1 MNSWAIIGAILAYFG
16 ALYGIARITGGRA
29 DEASY
34 FRGNRSSPWY
44 IVAFGMIGASLS
56 GVTFVSVPG
65 WVGSRNFSYMQMVL
79 GYLIGYAIIA
89 RLLIPLYYRHNLTS
103 IYGYL
108 GKRFG
113 EQAYLTG
120 AGFFLISRV
129 VGASFRLFLVALVF
143 DLILERLGL
152 RAPFI
157 VPVLVSIALIYVYTR
172 RGGIKTVVWTDILQ
186 TACLLLAAFLSAAWI
201 VQDLDLSATAVWSK
215 LHESPHTS
223 IWVWDWG
230 SPNHIA
236 KDLISGAFI
245 AIVMTGLDQDM
256 MQKNLTCRTAA
267 ESQKNVYWFCGILV
281 LANVLFLTLGA
292 LLYHFGESQGVV
304 SLTQT
309 AEGVSLKIKDVET
322 GRWINRRT
330 DELYPILAMDYLGG
344 WVMLT
349 FTLGLIAAAYSSADS
364 ALTALTTSF
373 CVDFLKFESKARTKA
388 KREKIRGRVQLA
400 FAAALLFV
408 IVIFERINDQAVI
421 ESIFEIA
428 GYTYGPLLGLF
439 SFGLLSSRSV
449 RGAYVPAVCLASP
462 VLTWLLNG
470 FLSSRLNFNLGFLL
484 LPVNGSLTFAG
495 LLLISRERKAS
506 GVLSP
511 TNGQAS

>member
-1 MNSWAIIGAILAYFG
+1 MNSWSLIGVILAYFG
-16 ALYGIARITGGRA
+16 ALYGIARITGGRT
-29 DEASY
+29 DGDSY
-34 FRGNRSSPWY
+34 FRGNRASPWY

-65 WVGSRNFSYMQMVL
+65 WVGSRDFSYMQMVL
-79 GYLIGYAIIA
+79 GYLIGYVIIA
-89 RLLIPLYYRHNLTS
+89 RVLIPLYYRHNLTS

-120 AGFFLISRV
+120 AGFFLLSRV
-129 VGASFRLFLVALVF
+129 IGASFRLFLVALVF

-152 RAPFI
+152 RTPFI
-157 VPVLVSIALIYVYTR
+157 VPVLISIALIYIYTR
-172 RGGIKTVVWTDILQ
+172 RGGIKTVVWTDALQ

-201 VQDLDLSATAVWSK
+201 VQNLNLSATAVWAT
-215 LHESPHTS
+215 LYESPRTS

-230 SPNHIA
+230 RSNYMV
-236 KDLISGAFI
+236 KDLIAGAFI

-256 MQKNLTCRTAA
+256 MQKNLTCRTTA

-304 SLTQT
+304 SLAQT
-309 AEGVSLKIKDVET
+309 TEGVSLKIKDAET
-322 GRWINRRT
+322 GRWIDRRT

-349 FTLGLIAAAYSSADS
+349 FALGLIAAAYSSADS

-373 CVDFLKFESKARTKA
+373 CVDFLKFEFKARSETDQ
-388 KREKIRGRVQLA
+388 EKIRGRVQLG

-439 SFGLLSSRSV
+439 SFGLLCSRLV
-449 RGAYVPAVCLASP
+449 RGAWVPAICLAAP
-462 VLTWLLNG
+462 VLTGLLNE
-470 FLSSRLNFNLGFLL
+470 FLSSWLDFQLGFLL
-484 LPVNGSLTFAG
+484 LPVNGSLTFVG
-495 LLLISRERKAS
+495 LLLISRAKEAKLAVAKR
-506 GVLSP
+506 GF
-511 TNGQAS
+511 

>member
-1 MNSWAIIGAILAYFG
+1 MNSWVLIGTILAYFG
-16 ALYGIARITGGRA
+16 ALYGIARVTGGRA
-29 DEASY
+29 DESSY

-65 WVGSRNFSYMQMVL
+65 WVGSKNFSYMQMVL
-79 GYLIGYAIIA
+79 GYLIGYAVIA
-89 RLLIPLYYRHNLTS
+89 RVLIPLYYRHNLTS

-113 EQAYLTG
+113 DQAYLTG

-129 VGASFRLFLVALVF
+129 IGASFRLFLVALVF
-143 DLILERLGL
+143 DLILKRLGL
-152 RAPFI
+152 RMPFI
-157 VPVLVSIALIYVYTR
+157 VPVLISIALIYLYIH
-172 RGGIKTVVWTDILQ
+172 RGGIKTVVWTDTLQ
-186 TACLLLAAFLSAAWI
+186 TACLLLAAFLSSAWI
-201 VQDLDLSATAVWSK
+201 VQHLDLSATSIWSM
-215 LHESPHTS
+215 LHESPHTT
-223 IWVWDWG
+223 IWVWDWEK
-230 SPNHIA
+230 PNHIV

-245 AIVMTGLDQDM
+245 AVVMTGLDQDM

-304 SLTQT
+304 SLAQT
-309 AEGVSLKIKDVET
+309 AEEVSLKIKDIKT
-322 GRWINRRT
+322 GHWLDCRT
-330 DELYPILAMDYLGG
+330 DELYPILAMDYLGS

-373 CVDFLKFESKARTKA
+373 CIDFLKFESKRRTEA
-388 KREKIRGRVQLA
+388 EREKVRGRVQLG
-400 FAAALLFV
+400 FAAVLLLV
-408 IVIFERINDQAVI
+408 IVIFERINNQAVI
-421 ESIFEIA
+421 ESIFKIA

-439 SFGLLSSRSV
+439 SFGLLCSRPV
-449 RGAYVPAVCLASP
+449 RGACVPAVCLAAP
-462 VLTWLLNG
+462 VLTG
-470 FLSSRLNFNLGFLL
+470 FLNWSLSSWLDFYLGFLL
-484 LPVNGSLTFAG
+484 LPVNGSLTFVG
-495 LLLISRERKAS
+495 LLLISRTKDAKLAIGERRF
-506 GVLSP
+506 
-511 TNGQAS
+511 

>member
-1 MNSWAIIGAILAYFG
+1 MNSWALIGAILAYFG
-16 ALYGIARITGGRA
+16 ALYGIAQITGRRA
-29 DEASY
+29 DGDSY

-56 GVTFVSVPG
+56 GVTFISVPG

-89 RLLIPLYYRHNLTS
+89 RVLIPLYYRHNLTS

-120 AGFFLISRV
+120 AGFFLLSRV
-129 VGASFRLFLVALVF
+129 IGASFRLFLVALVF

-157 VPVLVSIALIYVYTR
+157 VPVLISIALIYIYTR
-172 RGGIKTVVWTDILQ
+172 RGGIKTVVWTDTLQ
-186 TACLLLAAFLSAAWI
+186 TTCLLLAAFLSAIWI
-201 VQDLDLSATAVWSK
+201 VRHLDLSITAVWTT
-215 LHESPHTS
+215 LYESPRTS
-223 IWVWDWG
+223 ILVWDWER
-230 SPNHIA
+230 PNHIV

-304 SLTQT
+304 SLSQT
-309 AEGVSLKIKDVET
+309 AEGVSLKIKDIET
-322 GRWINRRT
+322 GRWLHQRT
-330 DELYPILAMDYLGG
+330 DKLYPILAMDYLGG

-373 CVDFLKFESKARTKA
+373 CVDFLKFESKARPEA
-388 KREKIRGRVQLA
+388 KRKKIRGWVQLG
-400 FAAALLFV
+400 FAAVLLFV

-439 SFGLLSSRSV
+439 SFGLLCSRSV
-449 RGAYVPAVCLASP
+449 RGTCVPAICLAAP
-462 VLTWLLNG
+462 VLTGLLNE
-470 FLSSRLNFNLGFLL
+470 FLSSRLNFHLGFLL
-484 LPVNGSLTFAG
+484 LPVNGLLTFGG
-495 LLLISRERKAS
+495 LLLISRAKEAELAVGER
-506 GVLSP
+506 GF
-511 TNGQAS
+511 